1 MSMELKGKTI
11 VVTGAARGIGRA
23 LAEDFAGCG
32 ADVALIDLDE
42 SELGETLA
50 ACRAQGVKAIAYGAS
65 VSNEAQVIGVFT
77 KIVSDFARL
86 DGLVNNAGILRDA
99 LLIKAKDR
107 EIAGKMSLDQW
118 QSVIDVNLTGVF
130 LCGREAAERMIQ
142 LGSGGVIVNISS
154 ISRAGNAG
162 QSNYAAAKAGV
173 AAMTVVWAK
182 ELARY
187 GIRVG
192 AIAPGF
198 TRTSLLDA
206 MRPDMLEK
214 MLAPVPLRR
223 PGNVTEIA
231 HAARFIFENDYYT
244 GRTLEL
250 DGGLRL

>member
-1 MSMELKGKTI
+1 MSMELSGK
-11 VVTGAARGIGRA
+11 VVVITGAARGIGRA

-32 ADVALIDLDE
+32 ANLALIDLRVEDVA
-42 SELGETLA
+42 ETAA
-50 ACRAQGVKAIAYGAS
+50 ACTAKGVQVRGYGAS
-65 VSNEAQVIGVFT
+65 VASETDVVATFARIGQ
-77 KIVSDFARL
+77 DFGRL
-86 DGLVNNAGILRDA
+86 DGLVNNAGIVRDA
-99 LLIKAKDR
+99 MLIKAKDGVV
-107 EIAGKMSLDQW
+107 AGKMSLEQW
-118 QSVIDVNLTGVF
+118 QAVIDVNLTGVF
-130 LCGREAAERMIQ
+130 LCAREASEQMIRF
-142 LGSGGVIVNISS
+142 GNGGVIVNISS

-162 QSNYAAAKAGV
+162 QSNYTAAKAGV

-198 TRTSLLDA
+198 TRTAILDA

-214 MLAPVPLRR
+214 LVAPVPLRR
-223 PGNVTEIA
+223 LGRAAEIA

-250 DGGLRL
+250 DGGLRM

>member
-1 MSMELKGKTI
+1 MELKGKTI

-23 LAEDFAGCG
+23 LAEDFAQGG
-32 ADVALIDLDE
+32 ADVALIDLNE

-50 ACRAQGVKAIAYGAS
+50 ACTAQGVKAKAYGAS
-65 VSNEAQVIGVFT
+65 VSNEAQVIGVFDQ
-77 KIVSDFARL
+77 IVSDFARL

-107 EIAGKMSLDQW
+107 EVTGKMSLDQW

-130 LCGREAAERMIQ
+130 LCGREAAERMIK
-142 LGSGGVIVNISS
+142 LGRGGVIVNISS

>member
-1 MSMELKGKTI
+1 MSMELSGKA
-11 VVTGAARGIGRA
+11 VVITGAARGIGRA

-32 ADVALIDLDE
+32 ANLALIDLKADDVAD
-42 SELGETLA
+42 TAA
-50 ACRAQGVKAIAYGAS
+50 ACAASGVQVRCYGAS
-65 VSNEAQVIGVFT
+65 VATESDVVDTFARIAQ
-77 KIVSDFARL
+77 DFGRL
-86 DGLVNNAGILRDA
+86 DGLVNNAGIVRDA
-99 LLIKAKDR
+99 MLIKAKDGQ
-107 EIAGKMSLDQW
+107 IVGKMSLENW
-118 QSVIDVNLTGVF
+118 QAVIDVNLTGVF
-130 LCGREAAERMIQ
+130 LCAREASEQMIRF
-142 LGSGGVIVNISS
+142 GSGGVIVNISS

-162 QSNYAAAKAGV
+162 QSNYTAAKAGV

-198 TRTSLLDA
+198 TRTAILDA

-214 MLAPVPLRR
+214 LVAPVPLRR
-223 PGNVTEIA
+223 LGKAAEIA

-250 DGGLRL
+250 DGGLRM